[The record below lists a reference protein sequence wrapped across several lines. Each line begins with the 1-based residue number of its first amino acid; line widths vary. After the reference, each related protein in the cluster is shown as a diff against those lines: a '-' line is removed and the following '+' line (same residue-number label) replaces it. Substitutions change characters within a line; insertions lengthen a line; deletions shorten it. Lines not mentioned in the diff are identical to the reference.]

1 MPNAEY
7 VKVAP
12 VDNDH
17 SGSDDG
23 SDDEVYTDPT
33 SRRPKNSEDTR
44 RYDRETLGHEEE
56 VERLL
61 ATEKKGGNVKR
72 KRTREMRMEEGGK
85 EGSSD
90 SARSSEV
97 DLQRL
102 GLQDS
107 TAVCPPQGLVGGSPA
122 D

>member
-1 MPNAEY
+1 MPNSEY
-7 VKVAP
+7 EKVAP
-12 VDNDH
+12 VDPNDH
-17 SGSDDG
+17 SGSDNG
-23 SDDEVYTDPT
+23 SDDEVYTDPN
-33 SRRPKNSEDTR
+33 SRRPRNSEDTR

-61 ATEKKGGNVKR
+61 STEKKGGNVKR

-85 EGSSD
+85 DSPSD

-102 GLQDS
+102 GLVQDS
-107 TAVCPPQGLVGGSPA
+107 TVVCRV
-122 D
+122 